1 MAFISIIDVLNEFR
15 GNMLSVFDTEALI
28 RYGGLLIIFLAV
40 YAQTGLFFCFFLPS
54 GVFLFTG
61 GLFVATG
68 QLGHNIVTVCSSLV
82 LASVLGCFTGYWFGR
97 KTGPL
102 LYTRKDS
109 RFFRQK
115 HLRAAEYF
123 YNKYGQF
130 ALTVGL
136 LFPITRTFAPIVAGI
151 IRMKF
156 MRFFLLVFI
165 GSVLWIPIFILAG
178 YLIGSVPA
186 LKEYL
191 TYIVT
196 TFILIVTTPL
206 VIRIITEFKKQGRKV
221 MEEVEE
227 DDTLER

>member
-54 GVFLFTG
+54 GVYL
-61 GLFVATG
+61 
-68 QLGHNIVTVCSSLV
+68 
-82 LASVLGCFTGYWFGR
+82 FGR